1 MTQLMIL
8 GGIVTGL
15 AALYIYISNNKEH
28 FVRKKEP
35 PNDPFNV
42 IYLPA
47 DLEAHKN
54 TSESNESED
63 QEEPI

>member
-15 AALYIYISNNKEH
+15 AAIYIYVSNNKER
-28 FVRKKEP
+28 FTRKKEP
-35 PNDPFNV
+35 PKDPFNV

-47 DLEAHKN
+47 DLDAHKK
-54 TSESNESED
+54 TDESG
-63 QEEPI
+63 EE

>member
-1 MTQLMIL
+1 MTQLVIL

-15 AALYIYISNNKEH
+15 AALYLYVSKNKES
-28 FVRKKEP
+28 FIKKKEP

-47 DLEAHKN
+47 DLNAHKN
-54 TSESNESED
+54 ASESED
-63 QEEPI
+63 EKQN